1 MNDSRR
7 QPIFNVPGSVLVM
20 LAILIAIHVVRQFI
34 SPEFDSELLFTG
46 SFIPARYGEG
56 GEQLPGGELARWTSP
71 FTYMLLHADFMHL
84 AMNSVWLLAFGAPV
98 AKRLGGLGFWLFSI
112 LCGVVGIGLHQ
123 AFNWGTLAVVIG
135 ASGAVSGMTAA
146 ALRFYFAALRMGN
159 AGVLKEHPKAVP
171 LTSIPAM
178 LRDPQILVVIG
189 VWLLLNIGFGFAG
202 SYFTGG
208 QGIAWQT
215 HIGGF
220 LAGLFLFGQF
230 DRLFSPAPRSGADVT
245 AAGDAEVVAPVDDD
259 DEDQGAPPPAVTY
272 H

>member
-7 QPIFNVPGSVLVM
+7 QPIFNIPDSVLWM
-20 LAILIAIHVVRQFI
+20 LGILVAVHLARQFLV
-34 SPEFDSELLFTG
+34 PELDSEVLLSG
-46 SFIPARYGEG
+46 AFIPVRYVEG
-56 GEQLPGGELARWTSP
+56 GAQLPGGQLARWTSP
-71 FTYMLLHADFMHL
+71 ITYMLLHADFMHL

-98 AKRLGGLGFWLFSI
+98 AKRLGGPGFWLFSI
-112 LCGVVGIGLHQ
+112 VCGVVGIGLHLV
-123 AFNWGTLAVVIG
+123 FNWATLGTVIG

-146 ALRFYFAALRMGN
+146 ALRFYFAALRMGS

-189 VWLLLNIGFGFAG
+189 VWLLLNVGFGFAG
-202 SYFTGG
+202 AYFTGG
-208 QGIAWQT
+208 EGIAWQT

-220 LAGLFLFGQF
+220 LAGLLLFGQF
-230 DRLFSPAPRSGADVT
+230 DRLFTPPGRPAIK
-245 AAGDAEVVAPVDDD
+245 AGDERSAADSDEVEDDD
-259 DEDQGAPPPAVTY
+259 DQRPPKITY